1 MSVMVPG
8 CLRVGHPAGDWGK
21 IFGGGGQV
29 ELPFSS
35 FPFLLSAAFSL
46 LLSPFIPISSP
57 SSISHRGFISCDS
70 LKPIISSPPTSIP
83 N

>member
-29 ELPFSS
+29 ELSFSS

-46 LLSPFIPISSP
+46 LLSF
-57 SSISHRGFISCDS
+57 
-70 LKPIISSPPTSIP
+70 SSPPPLPSLIGGSSLVIH
-83 N
+83 